1 MSMKPLG
8 NETELLVKIAGGD
21 QYAFT
26 ILFNHYERFVF
37 TFARSLTHSE
47 QLAIDIVQESFLK
60 VWEKRKKLPEV
71 EQFSAYLNRLVRNHT
86 FNVLRNISRQ
96 VKASA
101 QLDAAEAIEEQS
113 TGNQLDY
120 NETLR
125 IVNEAVEGLTMQ
137 QKQAFRLCHQQGLKY
152 EEAAE
157 QMKVSPQ
164 TVNVHMKIALKK
176 VREHLQR
183 HAIVYHVIALAL
195 LRK

>member
-1 MSMKPLG
+1 M
-8 NETELLVKIAGGD
+8 ELLVKIAGGD

-37 TFARSLTHSE
+37 TFARNLTHSE

-60 VWEKRKKLPEV
+60 VWEKRKRLIEV

-86 FNVLRNISRQ
+86 FNVLRDMSRQ
-96 VKASA
+96 VNASA
-101 QLDAAEAIEEQS
+101 QLEAAEDVVEQS
-113 TGNQLDY
+113 TSNQLDY

-125 IVNEAVEGLTMQ
+125 IVNEAVEGLTAQ
-137 QKQAFRLCHQQGLKY
+137 QKQVFRLCHQQGLKY

-157 QMKVSPQ
+157 QMHISPQ
-164 TVNVHMKIALKK
+164 TINVHMKIALKK

-183 HAIVYHVIALAL
+183 HAIVYNAVALVL
-195 LRK
+195 LCE

>member
-1 MSMKPLG
+1 MSIKPLD
-8 NETELLVKIAGGD
+8 NEAELLEKISGGD

-60 VWEKRKKLPEV
+60 VWEKRKRLIEV

-96 VKASA
+96 VNASA
-101 QLDAAEAIEEQS
+101 QLNAAEDVVEQS
-113 TGNQLDY
+113 TSNQLDY

-125 IVNEAVEGLTMQ
+125 IVKEAVEGLTAQ
-137 QKQAFRLCHQQGLKY
+137 QKQVFRLCHQQGLKY

-157 QMKVSPQ
+157 QMQVSPQ
-164 TVNVHMKIALKK
+164 TVNVHMKLALKK
-176 VREHLQR
+176 VREHLKR
-183 HAIVYHVIALAL
+183 HAIVYNVIALVL
-195 LRK
+195 LRE

>member
-1 MSMKPLG
+1 MKPLG

-60 VWEKRKKLPEV
+60 VWEKRKKLAEV

-125 IVNEAVEGLTMQ
+125 IVNEAVEGLTVQ

>member
-1 MSMKPLG
+1 MSIKPLD

-60 VWEKRKKLPEV
+60 VWEKRNRLVEV

-96 VKASA
+96 VNSSA
-101 QLDAAEAIEEQS
+101 QLDAAADVVEQS
-113 TGNQLDY
+113 TSNQLDY

-125 IVNEAVEGLTMQ
+125 IVNEAVEDLTAQ

-152 EEAAE
+152 EEAAK
-157 QMKVSPQ
+157 QMNISPQ
-164 TVNVHMKIALKK
+164 TINVHMKIALKR
-176 VREHLQR
+176 VREHLKR
-183 HAIVYHVIALAL
+183 HAIVYHLLALAL
-195 LRK
+195 LCE